1 MAHHIHVVLTE
12 DLNLG
17 KSGELVRVRSGYAR
31 NYLVPRGLA
40 IGATKEN
47 VARIEHEKKVAES
60 RNAKLKGEAEQLA
73 EQLKAVKITIT
84 RPVGEGDRLFGSVTS
99 RDVEEAL
106 AIAAGSRWNRSRP
119 WAPTRSRSA
128 SRPRSARRSKSR
140 SPKRA
145 ERVVIRP
152 LGSQEALL

>member
-60 RNAKLKGEAEQLA
+60 RNAKLKGEAEALA
-73 EQLKAVKITIT
+73 EQLKSVKITIT

-106 AIAAGSRWNRSRP
+106 AAAGHVVD
-119 WAPTRSRSA
+119 
-128 SRPRSARRSKSR
+128 RRRITMEPIKTLGAHTITIRLATSISTSVEVTFAKKS
-140 SPKRA
+140 
-145 ERVVIRP
+145 
-152 LGSQEALL
+152 

>member
-60 RNAKLKGEAEQLA
+60 RNAKLKAEAEQLA
-73 EQLKAVKITIT
+73 EKLKAVKVVIE
-84 RPVGEGDRLFGSVTS
+84 RPVGEGDRLYGSVTS

-106 AIAAGSRWNRSRP
+106 AAQGF
-119 WAPTRSRSA
+119 TVD
-128 SRPRSARRSKSR
+128 RRRIVMEQLKS
-140 SPKRA
+140 
-145 ERVVIRP
+145 
-152 LGSQEALL
+152 LGTHQVTVRLATSISTTIDVTVAKKS

>member
-60 RNAKLKGEAEQLA
+60 RNAKLKGEAEALA
-73 EQLKAVKITIT
+73 EQLKSVKITIT

-106 AIAAGSRWNRSRP
+106 AAAGHVID
-119 WAPTRSRSA
+119 
-128 SRPRSARRSKSR
+128 RRRITMEPIKTLG
-140 SPKRA
+140 
-145 ERVVIRP
+145 VHQITIR
-152 LGSQEALL
+152 LATAISTTVEVTVTKK

>member
-60 RNAKLKGEAEQLA
+60 RNAKLKSEAEALA
-73 EQLKAVKITIT
+73 EQLKSVKITIT

-106 AIAAGSRWNRSRP
+106 AAAGHVVDRRRITMEP
-119 WAPTRSRSA
+119 IKTLGAHQVTIRLAA
-128 SRPRSARRSKSR
+128 SISTSVEVTVAK
-140 SPKRA
+140 KA
-145 ERVVIRP
+145 
-152 LGSQEALL
+152 

>member
-60 RNAKLKGEAEQLA
+60 RNAKLKGEAEALA
-73 EQLKAVKITIT
+73 EQLKSVKITIT

-106 AIAAGSRWNRSRP
+106 AAAGHVVDRRRITMEP
-119 WAPTRSRSA
+119 IKTLGAHQITIRLA
-128 SRPRSARRSKSR
+128 SSISTTVEVTVAK
-140 SPKRA
+140 K
-145 ERVVIRP
+145 
-152 LGSQEALL
+152 

>member
-106 AIAAGSRWNRSRP
+106 AAAGHVVD
-119 WAPTRSRSA
+119 
-128 SRPRSARRSKSR
+128 RRRITMEPIKTLGAHQVTIRLATSISSTVEVTVAKKS
-140 SPKRA
+140 
-145 ERVVIRP
+145 
-152 LGSQEALL
+152 

>member
-106 AIAAGSRWNRSRP
+106 AAAGHVVD
-119 WAPTRSRSA
+119 
-128 SRPRSARRSKSR
+128 RRRITMEPIKTLGAHQVTIRLATSISSTVEVTVTKKS
-140 SPKRA
+140 
-145 ERVVIRP
+145 
-152 LGSQEALL
+152 

>member
-106 AIAAGSRWNRSRP
+106 AAAGHVVD
-119 WAPTRSRSA
+119 
-128 SRPRSARRSKSR
+128 RRRITMEPIKTLGAHQVTIRLATSISTTVEVTVAKKS
-140 SPKRA
+140 
-145 ERVVIRP
+145 
-152 LGSQEALL
+152 

>member
-60 RNAKLKGEAEQLA
+60 RNAKLKGEAEALA
-73 EQLKAVKITIT
+73 EQLKSVKITIT

-106 AIAAGSRWNRSRP
+106 AAAGHVVD
-119 WAPTRSRSA
+119 
-128 SRPRSARRSKSR
+128 RRRITMEPIKTLG
-140 SPKRA
+140 A
-145 ERVVIRP
+145 HQITIR
-152 LGSQEALL
+152 LATSISTSVEVTVAKKA

>member
-60 RNAKLKGEAEQLA
+60 RNAKLKTEAEALA
-73 EQLKAVKITIT
+73 EQLKSVKITIT

-106 AIAAGSRWNRSRP
+106 AAAGHVVD
-119 WAPTRSRSA
+119 
-128 SRPRSARRSKSR
+128 RRRITMEPIKTLGAHTITIRLATSISTSVEVTVAKKS
-140 SPKRA
+140 
-145 ERVVIRP
+145 
-152 LGSQEALL
+152 

>member
-60 RNAKLKGEAEQLA
+60 RNAKLKTEAEALA
-73 EQLKAVKITIT
+73 EQLKSVKITIT

-106 AIAAGSRWNRSRP
+106 AAAGHVVD
-119 WAPTRSRSA
+119 
-128 SRPRSARRSKSR
+128 RRRITMEPIKTLGAHQITIRLATSISTSVEVTVAKKS
-140 SPKRA
+140 
-145 ERVVIRP
+145 
-152 LGSQEALL
+152 

>member
-1 MAHHIHVVLTE
+1 MAHHVHVVLTE

-73 EQLKAVKITIT
+73 EQLKAVKVTIA

-106 AIAAGSRWNRSRP
+106 AAAGHVVD
-119 WAPTRSRSA
+119 
-128 SRPRSARRSKSR
+128 RRRITMEPIKTLG
-140 SPKRA
+140 A
-145 ERVVIRP
+145 HQITIR
-152 LGSQEALL
+152 LATSISTTVEVTVTKK

>member
-73 EQLKAVKITIT
+73 EQLKTVKLTIT

-106 AIAAGSRWNRSRP
+106 AAAGHVVD
-119 WAPTRSRSA
+119 
-128 SRPRSARRSKSR
+128 RRRITMEPIKILGVYQVTIRLATSISTTVEVTVAKKS
-140 SPKRA
+140 
-145 ERVVIRP
+145 
-152 LGSQEALL
+152 

>member
-73 EQLKAVKITIT
+73 EQLKTVKLTIT

-106 AIAAGSRWNRSRP
+106 AAAGHVVDRRRITMEPIKTLGTHQVTIRLATSI
-119 WAPTRSRSA
+119 SA
-128 SRPRSARRSKSR
+128 TVEVTVAKKS
-140 SPKRA
+140 
-145 ERVVIRP
+145 
-152 LGSQEALL
+152 